1 MSTELLD
8 GTWEVVPCAVG
19 GLLWPYGIY
28 LIAYLVAIPNDRRP
42 PCDVNLSM
50 TESFLRDSSTAFDF
64 YVVHLPKHMPQ
75 GGPRYGRR
83 DPTLHQSRSATASY
97 PTPCHAGGGGSLS
110 EPGPKSGLVDDTL
123 LLGESKAGA

>member
-1 MSTELLD
+1 VRLLALAARLDRPPTVADLVERDPAGCLECPRGVPLDQRLQALAMSTELLD

-64 YVVHLPKHMPQ
+64 LCCAFTQTH
-75 GGPRYGRR
+75 
-83 DPTLHQSRSATASY
+83 AT
-97 PTPCHAGGGGSLS
+97 GGS
-110 EPGPKSGLVDDTL
+110 TL
-123 LLGESKAGA
+123 RS